1 MPLTRSN
8 KRKLMLEENND
19 KAPEKSKVPNNE
31 LSQKPKEGTAPLR
44 SLENPWRGRMARYYS
59 RRSQLITP
67 EEGGQVMKYLTG
79 KEIAESALC
88 EYNNKHG
95 TDLEFVR
102 VLDGKETLIIGP
114 GCRLD
119 FADGRRVWRHLNIEA
134 KRCSAG
140 PGDEKPLLLFVESI
154 RTRGRYHLSTLSLIA
169 PTDKCSV
176 ASDPKLLSEDDAVK
190 LSQFALKD
198 YNEEH
203 GTNLK
208 FERAF
213 GCNSFTCAGRL
224 MDFTEKST
232 RWVHVNFEAMVGES
246 CMERIRLMFAEL
258 YLGNDD
264 KYVLATL
271 LPAEPK
277 EHREKTNGCWR
288 DGYPES
294 ECAICPD
301 EIRHPWR
308 AYRYGFNYPLQ
319 TVPRPVPSRKSLSE
333 ENQDKT
339 SEKSKLPYNELSQ
352 KPNEGTAL
360 LGNLKKPLLR
370 RIPRYSSKGS
380 QPVTPEEVGQVR
392 QCLTGKGIAEFALC
406 KYNNRHGT
414 DLELVRVLDGKER
427 FMAGGPGC
435 LLDFANGRA
444 IWRHLNIEARRRSV
458 DPDDE
463 NSLLLFVESIIT
475 SKTHDIPTL
484 LLVAP
489 TDKCNATIRLCV
501 AESPF
506 LFVSVIVA
514 SDPKLL
520 SENDAVKLSQF
531 ALKDYNEKHGTKLK
545 FERAFGCNSFTCA
558 GRLMDFTEKS
568 TRWVHVNFEAMVGE
582 GSRERIRL
590 MFAELY
596 LGNDDQY
603 VLATLLPAEPK
614 EHREKTNGCWRDGY
628 PESECAICPDEI
640 RHPWRAY
647 RYGFNYPPRKVPWPV
662 PSRSVMHL

>member
-59 RRSQLITP
+59 KRSQLITP

-119 FADGRRVWRHLNIEA
+119 FADG
-134 KRCSAG
+134 
-140 PGDEKPLLLFVESI
+140 
-154 RTRGRYHLSTLSLIA
+154 
-169 PTDKCSV
+169 SV

-232 RWVHVNFEAMVGES
+232 RLVHVNFEAMVGES

-288 DGYPES
+288 DGYPEIPGQS
-294 ECAICPD
+294 
-301 EIRHPWR
+301 WR
-308 AYRYGFNYPLQ
+308 RTLGHQALILLLLRFFIIIGTKMPL
-319 TVPRPVPSRKSLSE
+319 TRSSKRKLLRE
-333 ENQDKT
+333 ENNDKP
-339 SEKSKLPYNELSQ
+339 SEKSKFPNNELSQ
-352 KPNEGTAL
+352 KPKEGTAP
-360 LGNLKKPLLR
+360 LGSLRKPWR
-370 RIPRYSSKGS
+370 KRTPRYYSKRS
-380 QPVTPEEVGQVR
+380 HPITPEEVGQVIKY
-392 QCLTGKGIAEFALC
+392 LSGKEIAESALC
-406 KYNNRHGT
+406 EYNNKHGT
-414 DLELVRVLDGKER
+414 DLEFVRVLDGKETHII
-427 FMAGGPGC
+427 GPGC
-435 LLDFANGRA
+435 RLDFAHVHC

-458 DPDDE
+458 GPGDE
-463 NSLLLFVESIIT
+463 KPLLLFVESI
-475 SKTHDIPTL
+475 KTEGTYAL
-484 LLVAP
+484 STMSLVAP
-489 TDKCNATIRLCV
+489 TDKCNATLYHCAVESLFYSYLLCHVCGYICKHRLQLYLRDALV
-501 AESPF
+501 PF
-506 LFVSVIVA
+506 SSNGCQKCCVA

-520 SENDAVKLSQF
+520 SEDDAVKLSQF
-531 ALKDYNEKHGTKLK
+531 AVQDYNEKHGTKLK

-558 GRLMDFTEKS
+558 GRLMDLTEKS

-582 GSRERIRL
+582 SCMERIRL

-596 LGNDDQY
+596 LGNDDKY
-603 VLATLLPAEPK
+603 VLATLLPAEPE
-614 EHREKTNGCWRDGY
+614 EHREKTNGRWLDGY
-628 PESECAICPDEI
+628 PESECAICPNEI

-647 RYGFNYPPRKVPWPV
+647 RYCFNYPPNRLAWPV
-662 PSRSVMHL
+662 P